1 MTSVTDEKDKTN
13 VVVEDDR
20 TGASIETLRRA
31 MADHLHFTLGRF
43 PKVATKHDYYM
54 AVAYAVRDRLLNRWI
69 NTGEMYVREGTRM
82 VCYLSAEFLMGP
94 QLANNLIN
102 IGLLEQFEK
111 AVAESGLN
119 LDEMIEQ
126 EEEPGLGNGGLGRL
140 AACYLDSLATL
151 SIPAVGYGIRYEFG
165 IFDQLI
171 RDGWQVEITDKWLR
185 LGNPWE
191 ICRPESA
198 VHVKLGGH
206 TEQHVDNNGKFW
218 VKWVPSRIL
227 NAVPYDIPV
236 PGYKTNTAN
245 NLRLWKAESKES
257 FDLQAFNAGDY
268 LGAVNDKVYSEN
280 VSKVLYPNDDTFQG
294 KQLRLEQQYFF
305 VSASLQDA
313 IKNLFRSGGKIT
325 QFHERFAFQL
335 NDTHPSIAIA
345 ELMRLLVDEYE
356 VEWKE
361 AWSITQKT
369 FGYTNHTLMPEALER
384 WSVPLFTSVLPRHYE
399 LILEINSR
407 FLADVKE
414 RFPGDDDLISRVSL
428 IDEHSPRF
436 VRMAHLACVG
446 SHAINGVAQLH
457 SELLKQDVLRDFYK
471 ISPEKF
477 GNVTN
482 GVTPRR
488 FMLLANP
495 ELSQLITEKIGDTWL
510 KNLSDLKKLEAFAND
525 KQFLAKWRQ
534 VKLKEKTRL
543 AAYIKQHTGIEI
555 DPKSMFDIQAKR
567 IHEYKRQHLN
577 ALHIVT
583 LYNRIKKNPA
593 QKVTPRTFL
602 FAGKAAPG
610 YVTAKLMIKLIT
622 SIGDVVNNDPDV
634 AGRIKVVFIPDF
646 TVRLGQKIYPACDL
660 SEQISTAGKE
670 ASGTGNMKF
679 ALNGALTIG
688 TLDGA
693 NVEMLE
699 EIGEENFFLF
709 GLTAQEVAEMKAGGY
724 HPRDFYNNNQELRE
738 ALDAISS
745 GAFSVQNRALF
756 SMMVENLLNR
766 DDYMLLADYQSYID
780 CQDRVSKEFL
790 DEDTWAKKSV
800 LNVARMGKF
809 SSDRSIADYLRD
821 IWKVEPVEVKMD
833 KYSQEKAVLIRK

>member
-1 MTSVTDEKDKTN
+1 MTSATDEKDKSRII
-13 VVVEDDR
+13 VEDDR
-20 TGASIETLRRA
+20 TGTSIETLRRA
-31 MADHLHFTLGRF
+31 MADHLHYSIARF

-69 NTGEMYVREGTRM
+69 NTGELYVREGSRM

-111 AVAESGLN
+111 AVTESGLS

-151 SIPAVGYGIRYEFG
+151 SIPAIGYGIRYEFG

-171 RDGWQVEITDKWLR
+171 RDGWQVEVTDKWLR

-198 VHVKLGGH
+198 VHVKLRGH
-206 TEQHVDNNGKFW
+206 TEQHVDQNGRFW
-218 VKWVPSRIL
+218 VKWVPGHVL
-227 NAVPYDIPV
+227 NAVPYDTAV

-245 NLRLWKAESKES
+245 NLRLWKAESRES
-257 FDLQAFNAGDY
+257 FDFQAFNAGDY

-356 VEWKE
+356 VEWNQ
-361 AWSITQKT
+361 AWDITQKT

-407 FLADVKE
+407 FLNEVRK

-428 IDEHSPRF
+428 IDEHGPRF

-446 SHAINGVAQLH
+446 SHAINGVARLH
-457 SELLKQDVLRDFYK
+457 SELLKQDVLKDFFK

-495 ELSQLITEKIGDTWL
+495 DLSKLITEKIGDSWL
-510 KNLSDLKKLEAFAND
+510 KNLSDLKKLEPFAND
-525 KQFLAKWRQ
+525 KQFLAKWRE
-534 VKLKEKTRL
+534 VKLHQKEKL
-543 AAYIKQHTGIEI
+543 AAYVKKHTGVEV
-555 DPKSMFDIQAKR
+555 DPKSMFDMQVKR

-583 LYNRIKKNPA
+583 LYNRIKKNPSI
-593 QKVTPRTFL
+593 KITPRTFL

-610 YVTAKLMIKLIT
+610 YVTAKMMIKLIT
-622 SIGDVVNNDPDV
+622 SIGDVVNNDKDV
-634 AGRIKVVFIPDF
+634 AGRIKVAFIPDF

-699 EIGEENFFLF
+699 EIGDENFFLF
-709 GLTAQEVAEMKAGGY
+709 GLTAQQVADMKAEGY
-724 HPRDFYNNNQELRE
+724 HPRDYYNNNAELRE

-745 GAFSVQNRALF
+745 GVFSDHNRALF
-756 SMMVENLLNR
+756 SMVVENLLNR

-780 CQDRVSKEFL
+780 CQEKVSQEFL
-790 DEDTWAKKSV
+790 NEESWAKKSV

-821 IWKVEPVEVKMD
+821 IWKVEPVNVKVEA
-833 KYSQEKAVLIRK
+833 YEQEKAVLVKR